1 MGSLKMLK
9 KQTKRKIIEDKIRR
23 RKEQTPSRL
32 SEPMSGH
39 PHRPPR
45 VPFPSARPLQT
56 SQEEISEPS
65 VKNSNS
71 NVLQVD
77 QNHFFDMSSR
87 ASSQFEPLIP
97 DFSLSSSDSEDELE
111 LHILTKKMILPMKH
125 EFILPRITESKIN
138 REIYGSK
145 YFKIMYHNSPK
156 WFAEIL
162 CAFYSTYLDIYDQ
175 FNRLFPLVS
184 WLFWC
189 YHIVSYLTALRYD
202 GKYMASDFTIHPE
215 SCPKKR

>member
-1 MGSLKMLK
+1 MVRFQKIGWRPKHSRLKFFSEFFSKTEISLKMLK

-65 VKNSNS
+65 VKNSNE
-71 NVLQVD
+71 LQVN

-97 DFSLSSSDSEDELE
+97 DFSLSSSGTGHEITPPGG
-111 LHILTKKMILPMKH
+111 ILAIRTY
-125 EFILPRITESKIN
+125 RD
-138 REIYGSK
+138 
-145 YFKIMYHNSPK
+145 PK
-156 WFAEIL
+156 FR
-162 CAFYSTYLDIYDQ
+162 F
-175 FNRLFPLVS
+175 R
-184 WLFWC
+184 
-189 YHIVSYLTALRYD
+189 R
-202 GKYMASDFTIHPE
+202 
-215 SCPKKR
+215 

>member
-1 MGSLKMLK
+1 MLK

-32 SEPMSGH
+32 SETMSGH

-45 VPFPSARPLQT
+45 CVPFPSARPLQT

-65 VKNSNS
+65 VKNSNE
-71 NVLQVD
+71 LQVD
-77 QNHFFDMSSR
+77 KNHFFDMSSR

-97 DFSLSSSDSEDELE
+97 DFSLSSSGTGHEITPPGGHRGDTFAIGTHVHIVTQKSDSEDELE

-138 REIYGSK
+138 REIHGSK
-145 YFKIMYHNSPK
+145 YFKSKLKSRSN
-156 WFAEIL
+156 L
-162 CAFYSTYLDIYDQ
+162 
-175 FNRLFPLVS
+175 
-184 WLFWC
+184 
-189 YHIVSYLTALRYD
+189 
-202 GKYMASDFTIHPE
+202 G
-215 SCPKKR
+215 

>member
-1 MGSLKMLK
+1 MVRFQKIGWRLKHSRIKIFSEIFSKTEISLKMLK

-97 DFSLSSSDSEDELE
+97 DFSLSSSGTGHEITSPGGHRDD
-111 LHILTKKMILPMKH
+111 TFVMKTYRD
-125 EFILPRITESKIN
+125 PKI
-138 REIYGSK
+138 R
-145 YFKIMYHNSPK
+145 FRRRTRV
-156 WFAEIL
+156 A
-162 CAFYSTYLDIYDQ
+162 YLD
-175 FNRLFPLVS
+175 
-184 WLFWC
+184 
-189 YHIVSYLTALRYD
+189 
-202 GKYMASDFTIHPE
+202 
-215 SCPKKR
+215 